1 MNFLERKRIILDLIE
16 EKKSI
21 YAKDLIDI
29 LQTSEITIR
38 RDLAELEKRG
48 LLKRSHGGATHPL
61 FAKDPEPVSFKAKST
76 INIAKKIEICE
87 LASKFIKDGDVI
99 YLDCGSTIF
108 QICQFVKNKKIKVIT
123 NSIPILYELLGTS
136 VSVIL
141 IGGEIDVERQA
152 AHGKTAIEQIGRYHA
167 HKAFIST
174 DGISAE
180 KGLTAKSEI
189 ESETAMAMVSNADKV
204 FLLVD
209 SSKIE
214 KDSYLKIAPAN
225 IIHAL
230 ITDKSSK
237 DVDLLKFKKLGLEI
251 YK

>member
-1 MNFLERKRIILDLIE
+1 MNFLERKRIILDLID

-21 YAKDLIDI
+21 YAKDLVEK
-29 LQTSEITIR
+29 LGASEITIR

-48 LLKRSHGGATHPL
+48 LVKRSHGGATHPL

-76 INIAKKIEICE
+76 INIENKKRICE
-87 LASKFIKDGDVI
+87 LAAKFIKDGDVI

-108 QICQFVKNKKIKVIT
+108 QICQYIKSKKIKVIT

-152 AHGKTAIEQIGRYHA
+152 AHGKTAIEQISKYHA
-167 HKAFIST
+167 KMAFIST
-174 DGISAE
+174 DGLSVE

-189 ESETAMAMVSNADKV
+189 ESETALAMVHNADKV
-204 FLLVD
+204 FLLID

-214 KDSYLKIAPAN
+214 KDSYLKIAPAT
-225 IIHAL
+225 IVHAL
-230 ITDKSSK
+230 ITDSKSK
-237 DVDLLKFKKLGLEI
+237 DNDLLKFKKLGIEI

>member
-1 MNFLERKRIILDLIE
+1 MNFLERKRVILDLIDQSG
-16 EKKSI
+16 SI
-21 YAKDLIDI
+21 YAKDLVEKLGI
-29 LQTSEITIR
+29 SEITIR
-38 RDLAELEKRG
+38 RDFAELEKRG
-48 LLKRSHGGATHPL
+48 LIKRSHGGAMHPL
-61 FAKDPEPVSFKAKST
+61 LAKDPEPSSFKAKST
-76 INIAKKIEICE
+76 LNIDTKKYIAAIG
-87 LASKFIKDGDVI
+87 AAHIMDGDVV

-108 QICQFVKNKKIKVIT
+108 QLCHFIKNKKIKVIT

-152 AHGKTAIEQIGRYHA
+152 AHGKTATEQIGKYHA
-167 HKAFIST
+167 QKAFIST
-174 DGISAE
+174 DGISIT

-189 ESETAMAMVSNADKV
+189 ESETAMAMVNNADKV

-214 KDSYLKIAPAN
+214 KDSYLKIAP
-225 IIHAL
+225 ISIVHAI
-230 ITDKSSK
+230 ITDKNSIDS
-237 DVDLLKFKKLGLEI
+237 DLLKYKKAGIEI